1 MKRAMR
7 LAWREDIKYR
17 RRHRVPDAMPVGP
30 TFSLAI
36 TKQFPLQLAA
46 DVITTAVEGGIN
58 YWSQVIAYKWTEG
71 PEHTYAQVVKEE
83 DLRDPGD
90 PDHYTINTDVV
101 VLGLTRLL
109 NGEIE
114 VNNQIMGYIRQSL
127 DDESSYMIDADA
139 ADIIVQAGLFGKV
152 LFG

>member
-36 TKQFPLQLAA
+36 TRQFPLQLAA
-46 DVITTAVEGGIN
+46 DVICTAIEGGID
-58 YWSQVIAYKWTEG
+58 YWSDTIVYKRTEG
-71 PEHTYAQVVKEE
+71 PEHTYAQITKHE
-83 DLRDPGD
+83 DLRDPDD

-109 NGEIE
+109 SGD
-114 VNNQIMGYIRQSL
+114 VDVDGTIMDYIHQSL
-127 DDESSYMIDADA
+127 DDKSAYMIDNDA